1 MQFLERHGD
10 LIFNGSEWL
19 NVQEFRDWFD
29 EYSETIP
36 LDDAL
41 RITHPDDETVYL
53 LGYKR
58 IHNFINQTIQPFIK

>member
-41 RITHPDDETVYL
+41 RITHPDDETVHL
-53 LGYKR
+53 LGHNR
-58 IHNFINQTIQPFIK
+58 IQKFINQTV